1 MSDSFNIIMYHNLND
16 ATEYTIK
23 LNKKVNNELIDTI
36 EKSLE
41 NMILYFNDLSA
52 KYWTFDKIIITKDRD
67 YDLIFKKVEVN
78 TIYFDLIERR

>member
-23 LNKKVNNELIDTI
+23 LNKKVNNELIDII

>member
-1 MSDSFNIIMYHNLND
+1 MSDSFNIIMYHNLKD

-23 LNKKVNNELIDTI
+23 LNKKVNNELIDKI

-67 YDLIFKKVEVN
+67 YDLIFRKVEVN

>member
-23 LNKKVNNELIDTI
+23 LNKKVNNELIDII

-78 TIYFDLIERR
+78 TIYFNLIERR

>member
-23 LNKKVNNELIDTI
+23 LNKKVNNELIDKI

-41 NMILYFNDLSA
+41 GMILYFNDISA
-52 KYWTFDKIIITKDRD
+52 EYWTFDKIIITKDKD
-67 YDLIFKKVEVN
+67 YDLIFKNIEVN

>member
-1 MSDSFNIIMYHNLND
+1 MSNSFNIIMYHNLNG

-23 LNKKVNNELIDTI
+23 LNKKVNNELIDII
-36 EKSLE
+36 EKNLE

-78 TIYFDLIERR
+78 TIYFNLIERR